1 MFRLALAIALISLTI
16 DAAGPAQAQTAA
28 DLTLAER
35 EWLAAHKVI
44 RIGIDPAYPP
54 FEFIDDRGVY
64 VGMASDYVKLIGKRL
79 GVTFKAVPGLTW
91 TQVVEGT
98 KDGTVDV
105 APVMTPT
112 EKRREFLNF
121 TRSYLNFPQV
131 IVTRKDYPPIDGM
144 QDLAGK
150 TVAAS
155 KGYTEVEDIGRSYP
169 TIELHVVDNPLEEL
183 NAVATGKADA
193 TQGSL
198 AVLSYLIEKNNLLN
212 LHIAAPS
219 DIPGGEMAMGV
230 RKDWPELASI
240 INKALA
246 TVTEKERRDIQ
257 ARWVSPEGPK
267 TTGQAGERQT
277 DTRTLVLQIGGGAVV
292 LIVML
297 LVMSL
302 LLKRFGARDS
312 TKLYESREVKGL
324 GMVLV
329 GLFLTIV
336 VLSAWF
342 TVQSAGQRERKDVG
356 ASLRTILQTTNE
368 ALRIWV
374 DEKKNNLLWIS
385 QDPVLRTLVEKL
397 LSVPRNRDDLLA
409 SWQLMAIRD
418 LLSKESERLG
428 DIGFFVI
435 APDRISI
442 GSMRDS
448 NVGTINLI
456 HKQKKA
462 LLDRV
467 FLGETV
473 LIPPILSG
481 VPLKA
486 EEGDS
491 SATERTMF
499 LAAPLRN
506 PAGDRIVAVLTMRL
520 DPSLD
525 FTRIAQLGRTGQSG
539 ETYAFDNEGR
549 LITESRFDLHLR
561 QVGLIAEGENGIL
574 NIHIRDPGGNLLQ
587 GHPLPSDT
595 KSLPLTVMAAEAI
608 ARRNGGNVEGYRDY
622 RGVPVMGAWLWDD
635 MLGFGM
641 TTEIDV
647 DEALASYRSTRNTI
661 LIVLAVTVL
670 VSLALTGL
678 SVWIGQSANRS
689 LRRAR
694 DELELKVEQR
704 TQELATK
711 ESQLRAA
718 MENMP
723 GGMFMLDKDAKF
735 VLFNNQYSELFDFP
749 DGLIAEGAPLAN
761 MVRFQAERGD
771 YGAGDVEELVV
782 DMTASLFSGERAQ
795 YERRLASGA
804 DLEINLAPTPE
815 GGTVVV
821 AADITERKKAEASLQ
836 MQEQRLRGIME
847 NVADGVSTIDDK
859 GRIQSFNLAAERIFG
874 YAADEV
880 IGKNVAVLMPAPDRD
895 RHDGYIRAY
904 LETGKGKIIG
914 VSVREVTAKRKDGT
928 TFPME
933 LAVDE
938 FKLGDERVFIG
949 AMRDITERKHAEQAL
964 KESEQ
969 RLRGILRDSPIAVG
983 IASHQG
989 DLHFANSRFTESY
1002 GLSPDD
1008 RQSRK
1013 VQSIYIDPAV
1023 ARALYRRFQ
1032 DEEAIQDEEVK
1043 LRRSDGS
1050 IGWSLVSVSPIEYKK
1065 KSAVLFWNYDITK
1078 RKHAEDALKKAYALI
1093 RESVEYA
1100 SNIQRSAL
1108 PSPDVLTGALGEH
1121 FVIWEPRDVVGGDI
1135 YWSRPVQDG
1144 HILAVA
1150 DCTGHGVPGAFV
1162 TLIATGALQQ
1172 ALAEHP
1178 DGDPAKLIARMN
1190 RFVKSAL
1197 RQDQDEG
1204 QADDGLEL
1212 GVCRISERSG
1222 RVTYAGA
1229 RFSLWMLP
1237 GGAVEEIKGEKA
1249 GIGYRR
1255 APMDF
1260 EITNHKLTVT
1270 PDTVLYMVSDGITDQ
1285 IGGEKQ
1291 RSFGKKRLAKLF
1303 QDHRGLP
1310 MEEQKTRFLDAFQ
1323 AYQGDQLRRDDVTMI
1338 GFRPS
1343 S

>member
-267 TTGQAGERQT
+267 TTDQAGERQT
-277 DTRTLVLQIGGGAVV
+277 DTRTLILQIGGGAVV
-292 LIVML
+292 LIVVL

-374 DEKKNNLLWIS
+374 DEKKNNLLSIAE
-385 QDPVLRTLVEKL
+385 DPILRTLVEKL

-409 SWQLMAIRD
+409 SWQLMAVRD
-418 LLSKESERLG
+418 LLSKERERLG

-473 LIPPILSG
+473 LIPPILSD

-525 FTRIAQLGRTGQSG
+525 FTRIIQLGRTGQSG

-608 ARRNGGNVEGYRDY
+608 ARRNGGNIEGYRDY
-622 RGVPVMGAWLWDD
+622 RGVTVMGAWLWDD
-635 MLGFGM
+635 MLGVGM

-694 DELELKVEQR
+694 DELELKVEER

-711 ESQLRAA
+711 ESQLRTA

-723 GGMFMLDKDAKF
+723 GGMFMVDKDAKF

-749 DGLIAEGAPLAN
+749 DGLIAKDAPLAN

-771 YGAGDVEELVV
+771 YGAGDVEELVA
-782 DMTASLFSGERAQ
+782 DMTARFFSGEHAQ

-804 DLEINLAPTPE
+804 GLEINLAPTPE

-821 AADITERKKAEASLQ
+821 AADITERKKAEEALRESEARFQTVLDNMPVSVFLRDRDGRFVLVNRNYRKVYQITEGDVYGNSLHDLLPKEEADEFSAQ
-836 MQEQRLRGIME
+836 DREVIQGGNAIEFETTISRGEEMQILACVKFPIRDLRGEIE
-847 NVADGVSTIDDK
+847 AIGGV
-859 GRIQSFNLAAERIFG
+859 
-874 YAADEV
+874 
-880 IGKNVAVLMPAPDRD
+880 
-895 RHDGYIRAY
+895 
-904 LETGKGKIIG
+904 ET
-914 VSVREVTAKRKDGT
+914 
-928 TFPME
+928 
-933 LAVDE
+933 
-938 FKLGDERVFIG
+938 
-949 AMRDITERKHAEQAL
+949 DITERKRAEQAL

-989 DLHFANSRFTESY
+989 DLHFANSRFTDSY

-1078 RKHAEDALKKAYALI
+1078 RKHAEDALKKAFALI

-1108 PSPDVLTGALGEH
+1108 PSPDVLTRALGEH

-1197 RQDQDEG
+1197 RQDLDEG

-1237 GGAVEEIKGEKA
+1237 DGAVEEIKGEKA